1 MRIGVVG
8 TGVIGQLRARSVR
21 ENRETALTAVL
32 DPSRESAT
40 RAAANSGARVCA
52 SLTEFMDVPM
62 DAVVVSSPP
71 HVHEEACLEAFRRGR
86 HVLCEKPVTNSVES
100 TKRIVDAAISAGKA
114 LGVGFNLRYYP
125 AIHFVKQAIDEGRI
139 GTLDHLRVFGGHEGL
154 PKFRAEWQYKAPE
167 SGGGAMWDV
176 GIHMT
181 DVARYLLG
189 EITEVY
195 GFASERVWK
204 VPGSEDNAVA
214 VFRSPEGIPATYQAT
229 WFEWRGYQFYV
240 EAYGDRGMVRG
251 AYAPMQNLLITSHGG
266 RKTTRRR
273 FYPEIMLREKLLTWK
288 HTALLTFREELQ
300 DFLALTQG
308 AEPGRIADGHAGL
321 RAIEVADAVRRSSA
335 SREAV
340 HLPSLGHM
348 RLATPRS

>member
-1 MRIGVVG
+1 MRIGVIGAG
-8 TGVIGQLRARSVR
+8 TIGQLRARSIR
-21 ENRETALTAVL
+21 DHPQTALVAVFDTSADALRTAVA
-32 DPSRESAT
+32 D
-40 RAAANSGARVCA
+40 SGARACQ
-52 SLTEFMDVPM
+52 SLEELLAVPM
-62 DAVVVSSPP
+62 DAVVISTPLP
-71 HVHEEACLEAFRRGR
+71 LHEAQCLAAFARGL
-86 HVLCEKPVTNSVES
+86 HVLCEKPLTHSLES
-100 TKRIVDAAISAGKA
+100 AQRVVAAARAADRA

-125 AIHFVKQAIDEGRI
+125 AVEFVRKTIAEGTI
-139 GTLDHLRVFGGHEGL
+139 GALDHLRIFGGHDGL
-154 PKFRAEWQYKAPE
+154 HNFRADWQYRAPD